1 MCILLM
7 RQSGGWGACIT
18 GAEFR
23 ELERRR
29 PGQAAPS
36 VRLQVVFNDN
46 RLRVTTSPASPGP
59 RGNRIE
65 FSSAAYSMR
74 PFDKAMVDRE
84 TVDLSAWDG
93 YSLSESKMLTP
104 AVVEVRDLEPGTD
117 VTFAWGE
124 DRSARASQ
132 PRNRTCRRR
141 LGRSCRPVPYA
152 KSGSRTGGWAKR
164 ERVGSRARTATACRV
179 TGNRRVDEAAFRE
192 RGCL

>member
-1 MCILLM
+1 M
-7 RQSGGWGACIT
+7 RQSGGRGACSA

-36 VRLQVVFNDN
+36 VRLPVVFNDA
-46 RLRVTTSPASPGP
+46 RFRVTTSPASPGP

-74 PFDKAMVDRE
+74 PFDTAMVDRE
-84 TVDLSAWDG
+84 MVDLSTRDG
-93 YSLSESKMLTP
+93 YSLSAGKMLTR

-124 DRSARASQ
+124 DRSPRASQ
-132 PRNRTCRRR
+132 PPNRTCRGR
-141 LGRSCRPVPYA
+141 LGRSCSLVPYA
-152 KSGSRTGGWAKR
+152 KGDSRTGGWAKR
-164 ERVGSRARTATACRV
+164 ERVGSPARTRTAARKV
-179 TGNRRVDEAAFRE
+179 AANRRVHQAIVRQ
-192 RGCL
+192 RGGL